1 MVVYL
6 IVEREMCVM
15 RKCFVALG
23 LVLLVGIS
31 AWGQAYVQRGGV
43 VSFEP
48 TGPGVLFGALD
59 PAVKKWYV
67 PQELFMDYG
76 WRQWE
81 YSNYART
88 PYDRYVNTTRE
99 GDYFYDVYGNFTT
112 RGWLIYD
119 WRQFQ
124 PQPLGSGIFQS
135 TRFNRWFNAVTI
147 SGDSQGQYNYAITVG
162 DRIRTT
168 LTPMTFS
175 KPDFNG
181 VQVDFASD
189 KYQATILASRISE
202 PIRGSTQLS
211 GGITEPVTQTNI
223 TSLFGGR
230 ATFQVG
236 DFVEIGAQVVN
247 SSNGNTLLDM
257 FNGDL
262 IAGSLTAGQSTAP
275 LTAIAVILSDD
286 SPADNEGGAALFSH
300 DVRITSRDFDTGRE
314 TVSTLQEVVRP
325 GAQWPVIFGGFR
337 RPGFLA
343 ADGSERI
350 IVNYDFNDP
359 AYVGPDPTTIVGVD
373 FNYVLANDFKV
384 EMWSDRQ
391 TGLRGAP
398 PPPLTAEVIDAAQ
411 PALIAVRRAEGNV
424 ADITNLQRIEF
435 SYGLPTANLV
445 GGFTIEGTGVLGFDF
460 YGEWDRNKR
469 YFQFPN
475 AALFNEGEEH
485 AISSEGSDAWHFNVS
500 RNVFPYFLYG
510 EAYAIDEAYSTT
522 AFLVSATG
530 DVQYDNTQRHFYEF
544 VDDNDDQDRFPDWI
558 RFGST
563 NDRAIFPGWDQNNDF
578 ISDFN
583 QNDNATAAN
592 IIPDYDEPFL
602 RYNVD
607 RPEFLFGID
616 LNNNNWIDRFEDD
629 DLPDYPYKPDRRG
642 YNFFGGIHLAPDMR
656 LTIGRTDEASQATD
670 AFNETNYAMFTLD
683 RDYAGLGRLRVFNML
698 KQAKDTIPDARR
710 EPTPFVGA
718 PIQPVVRDILVA
730 QDTWVN
736 TAYAQFDY
744 QGIEGLN
751 VVNKLKWERLRQNA
765 QDPRDSIGRP
775 LEEDASFLG
784 LINKV
789 DYIYGLGRFD
799 LQPRCK
805 SEFLRQTPFV
815 ADEERREEWTLTLQL
830 IARLPVMRR
839 TVIESGVEQLWFSDR
854 VQDEDALRAAGLLQE
869 TGDWRSTHI
878 AVQISTTSD
887 YQGYRLTTQAGLRFG
902 RILSERVIEDSDRA
916 GVFKNDDKGKNETTT
931 FITVFAGLE

>member
-1 MVVYL
+1 MK
-6 IVEREMCVM
+6 
-15 RKCFVALG
+15 KCFVALG
-23 LVLLVGIS
+23 LVLLVGVP
-31 AWGQAYVQRGGV
+31 AWGQTDVQRGGV

-67 PQELFMDYG
+67 PQELFMEYG

-88 PYDRYVNTTRE
+88 PYERYVNTTRE

-247 SSNGNTLLDM
+247 ASNGNTLLDM

-325 GAQWPVIFGGFR
+325 GSQWPVIFGGFR

-343 ADGSERI
+343 ADGPERI

-398 PPPLTAEVIDAAQ
+398 PPPLTAEVLDAAQ

-460 YGEWDRNKR
+460 YGEWDHNKR

-485 AISSEGSDAWHFNVS
+485 AISSEGSDAWYFNVS
-500 RNVFPYFLYG
+500 HNVFPYFLYG
-510 EAYAIDEAYSTT
+510 EAYSIDEAYSTT

-563 NDRAIFPGWDQNNDF
+563 HDRAIFPGWDQNNDF

-642 YNFFGGIHLAPDMR
+642 YNVFRRHPSSVGYAADHRPHGRGVPSDRRLQRNQLRDVHAGSGLRELGALAGLQHAQAGQGHHPRRPTRANSLRGRADPAGGARHFGGAGHLGQHRVRAVR
-656 LTIGRTDEASQATD
+656 LSGHRGLERGQQTQVGALAAKRARPARQHRPPAGR
-670 AFNETNYAMFTLD
+670 
-683 RDYAGLGRLRVFNML
+683 
-698 KQAKDTIPDARR
+698 RR
-710 EPTPFVGA
+710 EFSRA
-718 PIQPVVRDILVA
+718 DQ
-730 QDTWVN
+730 
-736 TAYAQFDY
+736 
-744 QGIEGLN
+744 QGGLH
-751 VVNKLKWERLRQNA
+751 LR
-765 QDPRDSIGRP
+765 PRP
-775 LEEDASFLG
+775 L
-784 LINKV
+784 
-789 DYIYGLGRFD
+789 
-799 LQPRCK
+799 
-805 SEFLRQTPFV
+805 
-815 ADEERREEWTLTLQL
+815 
-830 IARLPVMRR
+830 
-839 TVIESGVEQLWFSDR
+839 
-854 VQDEDALRAAGLLQE
+854 
-869 TGDWRSTHI
+869 
-878 AVQISTTSD
+878 
-887 YQGYRLTTQAGLRFG
+887 
-902 RILSERVIEDSDRA
+902 
-916 GVFKNDDKGKNETTT
+916 
-931 FITVFAGLE
+931 

>member
-1 MVVYL
+1 MKKY
-6 IVEREMCVM
+6 
-15 RKCFVALG
+15 FVILG
-23 LVLLVGIS
+23 LVLIVGVP
-31 AWGQAYVQRGGV
+31 AWGQTDVQRGGAV
-43 VSFEP
+43 TFEP

-67 PQELFMDYG
+67 PQELFVDYG

-88 PYDRYVNTTRE
+88 PYERYVNTTRE

-181 VQVDFASD
+181 VQIDFASD

-236 DFVEIGAQVVN
+236 DFVEVGAQVMDA
-247 SSNGNTLLDM
+247 SNGNTLLDM

-262 IAGSLTAGQSTAP
+262 VAGSLTAGQSTAP

-286 SPADNEGGAALFSH
+286 SPDDNEGGAALFSH

-314 TVSTLQEVVRP
+314 TVYTLQEVVRP
-325 GAQWPVIFGGFR
+325 GSQWPVVFGGFR

-343 ADGSERI
+343 ADGPERI

-359 AYVGPDPTTIVGVD
+359 GYVGPDPTTIVAVD

-391 TGLRGAP
+391 TGLRATP

-445 GGFTIEGTGVLGFDF
+445 AGFTIEGTGVLGFDF

-485 AISSEGSDAWHFNVS
+485 AVSSEGSDAWHFNVS
-500 RNVFPYFLYG
+500 RNVFPYFFYG

-530 DVQYDNTQRHFYEF
+530 DVQYDNTQRHLYEF

-563 NDRAIFPGWDQNNDF
+563 NDRSIFPGWDQNNDF

-642 YNFFGGIHLAPDMR
+642 YNVFGGIHLAPDMR
-656 LTIGRTDEASQATD
+656 LTIGRTDEQSQATD

-683 RDYAGLGRLRVFNML
+683 RDYADLGHLRVFNML

-718 PIQPVVRDILVA
+718 PIQPVVRDILAA
-730 QDTWVN
+730 QDTWIN

-751 VVNKLKWERLRQNA
+751 VVNKLKWERFQQNA
-765 QDPRDSIGRP
+765 EDPRDSIGRP
-775 LEEDASFLG
+775 LESTASFLG

-789 DYIYGLGRFD
+789 DYMYGLGRFD

-815 ADEERREEWTLTLQL
+815 ADEERREEWALTVQL

-839 TVIESGVEQLWFSDR
+839 TVIESGVERLWFRDR
-854 VQDEDALRAAGLLQE
+854 VQDEAALRAAGFLQD

-878 AVQISTTSD
+878 ALQLSTTSD
-887 YQGYRLTTQAGLRFG
+887 YQGYRLTTQAGVRFG
-902 RILSERVIEDSDRA
+902 RILSERVIEDSDRP
-916 GVFKNDDKGKNETTT
+916 GVFTTDDKGKNETTT

>member
-1 MVVYL
+1 MKKY
-6 IVEREMCVM
+6 
-15 RKCFVALG
+15 FVILG
-23 LVLLVGIS
+23 LVLMVGVP
-31 AWGQAYVQRGGV
+31 AWGQTDVQRGGAV
-43 VSFEP
+43 TFEP
-48 TGPGVLFGALD
+48 TGSGVLFGALD
-59 PAVKKWYV
+59 PSVKKWYV

-88 PYDRYVNTTRE
+88 PYERYVNTTRE

-236 DFVEIGAQVVN
+236 DFVEIGAQVMDA
-247 SSNGNTLLDM
+247 SNGNTLLDM

-262 IAGSLTAGQSTAP
+262 VAGSLTAGQSTAP

-286 SPADNEGGAALFSH
+286 SPDDNEGGAALFSH
-300 DVRITSRDFDTGRE
+300 AVRITSRDFDTGKE
-314 TVSTLQEVVRP
+314 TVYALQEVVRP
-325 GAQWPVIFGGFR
+325 GSQWPVVFGGFR

-343 ADGSERI
+343 ADGPERI

-359 AYVGPDPTTIVGVD
+359 GYVGPDPTTIVGVD

-391 TGLRGAP
+391 TGLRGVP

-485 AISSEGSDAWHFNVS
+485 AVSSEGSDAWYFNVS

-510 EAYAIDEAYSTT
+510 EVYSIDDAYSTT

-530 DVQYDNTQRHFYEF
+530 DVQYDNTQRHLYEF

-563 NDRAIFPGWDQNNDF
+563 NDRSIFPGWDQNNDF

-629 DLPDYPYKPDRRG
+629 DLPDYPYKPDRGGIQSLRRHPPRAGYAVDPRAHGRG
-642 YNFFGGIHLAPDMR
+642 VRGDRRVQRDQLRDVHAGPGLRGFGALAGLQHAQAGQGHHPRRPTRADPLRRCADPAGSARHFGGAGHLDQHR
-656 LTIGRTDEASQATD
+656 LCAVRLSGYRGTERGQQA
-670 AFNETNYAMFTLD
+670 
-683 RDYAGLGRLRVFNML
+683 
-698 KQAKDTIPDARR
+698 Q
-710 EPTPFVGA
+710 VGA
-718 PIQPVVRDILVA
+718 FPAKRRRP
-730 QDTWVN
+730 T
-736 TAYAQFDY
+736 
-744 QGIEGLN
+744 
-751 VVNKLKWERLRQNA
+751 RQHWSPA
-765 QDPRDSIGRP
+765 GKYREFPR
-775 LEEDASFLG
+775 
-784 LINKV
+784 
-789 DYIYGLGRFD
+789 
-799 LQPRCK
+799 
-805 SEFLRQTPFV
+805 
-815 ADEERREEWTLTLQL
+815 ADQ
-830 IARLPVMRR
+830 
-839 TVIESGVEQLWFSDR
+839 
-854 VQDEDALRAAGLLQE
+854 
-869 TGDWRSTHI
+869 
-878 AVQISTTSD
+878 
-887 YQGYRLTTQAGLRFG
+887 
-902 RILSERVIEDSDRA
+902 
-916 GVFKNDDKGKNETTT
+916 
-931 FITVFAGLE
+931 